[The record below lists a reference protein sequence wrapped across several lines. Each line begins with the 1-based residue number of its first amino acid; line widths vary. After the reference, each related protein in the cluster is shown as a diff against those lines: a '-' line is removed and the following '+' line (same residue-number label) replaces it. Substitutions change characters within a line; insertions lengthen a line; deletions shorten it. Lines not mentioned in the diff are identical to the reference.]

1 MTTGPAGGAPAGK
14 ARDFNR
20 FGRLG
25 WPDQLFD
32 QAASFL
38 RTATFFSSA

>member
-25 WPDQLFD
+25 LPSQPFD
-32 QAASFL
+32 QAGSFL
-38 RTATFFSSA
+38 RTAAFFSSA